1 MNLKPLYRDPG
12 SFMFRVV
19 TWEEVYGVV
28 VEGGGDRGHSKGD
41 ERHEDLQEGEGGPE
55 LLRTEQDG
63 ELGPDNDRLHS
74 SQHVG
79 QRTEM
84 GTERAENNL
93 MEKYFS

>member
-84 GTERAENNL
+84 GTERAEN

>member
-1 MNLKPLYRDPG
+1 MKKRKNCSTEMLIQRIAQLPINNELKSSPSLILNVYCLL
-12 SFMFRVV
+12 

-28 VEGGGDRGHSKGD
+28 VERGGDRSHSEGD

-74 SQHVG
+74 S
-79 QRTEM
+79 
-84 GTERAENNL
+84 
-93 MEKYFS
+93 